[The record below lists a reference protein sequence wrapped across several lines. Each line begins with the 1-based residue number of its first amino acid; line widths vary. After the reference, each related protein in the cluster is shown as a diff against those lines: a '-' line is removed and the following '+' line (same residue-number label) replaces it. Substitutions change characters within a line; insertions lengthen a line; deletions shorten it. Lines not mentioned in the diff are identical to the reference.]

1 MQVVLQKERI
11 VKPSRTA
18 GDALSQYMSPSSIC
32 GVSVL
37 TFIKSCRK
45 TYLEGRKASDMNK
58 NCLSSKAR

>member
-18 GDALSQYMSPSSIC
+18 GDALSQYMSPSWIC

-37 TFIKSCRK
+37 TFINLVEKHI
-45 TYLEGRKASDMNK
+45 
-58 NCLSSKAR
+58 